1 MDTREEIIELEG
13 VHPDMWLTPEGR
25 KKAQE
30 TLSRNWDKL
39 LRGSQPEDADETWV
53 TLCFGSAGN
62 GEVTLSVNEDSAP
75 SGRGFSRHER
85 LSSDA
90 GCW

>member
-1 MDTREEIIELEG
+1 MDIIGALKQEESK
-13 VHPDMWLTPEGR
+13 VRRQLT
-25 KKAQE
+25 AVQDAMAA
-30 TLSRNWDKL
+30 LN
-39 LRGSQPEDADETWV
+39 GSC
-53 TLCFGSAGN
+53 LGSAGN

-90 GCW
+90 GFCR